1 MLINT
6 GRAIDHDAL
15 FKWLLKDPV
24 ILRLFFEEFL
34 PEVAS
39 YTDFSKLEYLDKET
53 RTLRGQ
59 RRTGDLLV
67 KVHFKEQEAAFL
79 IHVEHEAR
87 RDTDIAWRL
96 LEYVI
101 LDRRESGLPV
111 YPVLVLAGS
120 AGPPPE
126 RPVRI
131 EFPDRRVLAFDFPVI
146 ELARREARD
155 YARRQ
160 NVAALALASRMRV
173 RPREQVDLVVEFAT
187 TLGKSSV
194 PEASADRAV
203 EYFFRYQPLDRARS
217 LKVRQ
222 KMSKL
227 RPTMVRKKAVRRMN
241 PFIFIGEIR
250 GLRRGVRKGR
260 RSEGTALVLRQLC
273 RRLGPL
279 PQARR
284 RAIQNLSLPKIEALG
299 EALLDFDSPDD
310 LDRWLQKNPGRAA
323 IRKTAKARKQ
333 GRKS

>member
-1 MLINT
+1 
-6 GRAIDHDAL
+6 
-15 FKWLLKDPV
+15 
-24 ILRLFFEEFL
+24 
-34 PEVAS
+34 
-39 YTDFSKLEYLDKET
+39 
-53 RTLRGQ
+53 
-59 RRTGDLLV
+59 V
-67 KVHFKEQEAAFL
+67 KVRFKGQEAAFL

-87 RDTDIAWRL
+87 RDRDIAWRL
-96 LEYVI
+96 LEYVV

-120 AGPPPE
+120 AGPAPE

-131 EFPDRRVLAFDFPVI
+131 EFPDRCVLTFDFPVI
-146 ELARREARD
+146 DLAGREARE

-160 NVAALALASRMRV
+160 NLAALAFASRMRA
-173 RPREQVDLVVEFAT
+173 RPGEQVDLVVEFAT

-194 PEASADRAV
+194 PEASADRAAK
-203 EYFFRYQPLDRARS
+203 YFFSYQSLDRRRS

-227 RPTMVRKKAVRRMN
+227 KPIMVRKKAVRRMN

-260 RSEGTALVLRQLC
+260 QAGESALVLRQLR

-279 PQARR
+279 PQSRR
-284 RAIQNLSLPKIEALG
+284 EAIEKLPLPRIEALG

-310 LDRWLQKNPGRAA
+310 LSRWLQKNAARPA
-323 IRKTAKARKQ
+323 IRNSVKGPKVTRKP
-333 GRKS
+333 

>member
-1 MLINT
+1 M
-6 GRAIDHDAL
+6 DHDAL

-24 ILRLFFEEFL
+24 ILRSFFEEFL

-39 YTDFSKLEYLDKET
+39 YTDFSEPEYLDKEM

-67 KVHFKEQEAAFL
+67 KVRFKGQEAAFL

-87 RDTDIAWRL
+87 RDRDIAWRL
-96 LEYVI
+96 LEYVV

-111 YPVLVLAGS
+111 YPVLVLAGA
-120 AGPPPE
+120 AGPGPE
-126 RPVRI
+126 RPVRM
-131 EFPDRRVLAFDFPVI
+131 EFPDRCVLIFDFPVI

-160 NVAALALASRMRV
+160 NVAALALAARMRV
-173 RPREQVDLVVEFAT
+173 LPGEQVDLVVDFAT
-187 TLGKSSV
+187 TLGQSSV
-194 PEASADRAV
+194 PERSVDRAV
-203 EYFFRYQPLDRARS
+203 EYFFAYQPLDRGRS

-227 RPTMVRKKAVRRMN
+227 RPIMARKKAIRRMN

-250 GLRRGVRKGR
+250 GLRRGVRRGR
-260 RSEGTALVLRQLC
+260 QTGERGLVLRLLR

-279 PQARR
+279 PQSRR
-284 RAIQNLSLPKIEALG
+284 QAIEKLSLPKIEALG
-299 EALLDFDSPDD
+299 EALLDFHSPED
-310 LDRWLQKNPGRAA
+310 LTRWLQKNVPPAA
-323 IRKTAKARKQ
+323 IRKSVKAPKVTRKP
-333 GRKS
+333 

>member
-1 MLINT
+1 M
-6 GRAIDHDAL
+6 DHDAL

-24 ILRLFFEEFL
+24 ILRSFFEEFL

-59 RRTGDLLV
+59 KRTGDLLV
-67 KVHFKEQEAAFL
+67 KVCFKGPEAAFL

-87 RDTDIAWRL
+87 RDRDVAWRL
-96 LEYVI
+96 LEYVV

-111 YPVLVLAGS
+111 YPVLVLAGQ
-120 AGPPPE
+120 AGPAPQ

-131 EFPDRRVLAFDFPVI
+131 EFPDRCVLTFDFPIVD
-146 ELARREARD
+146 LAKLEARD
-155 YARRQ
+155 YVRRQ
-160 NVAALALASRMRV
+160 NVAALALASRMRF
-173 RPREQVDLVVEFAT
+173 RPREQVDLVVDFAAALAT
-187 TLGKSSV
+187 SPAAQAAT
-194 PEASADRAV
+194 DRAA
-203 EYFFRYQPLDRARS
+203 EYFFSYQPLDRTRS

-227 RPTMVRKKAVRRMN
+227 RPIMVRKKVVRRMN

-260 RSEGTALVLRQLC
+260 QAGQSALVLRQLR

-279 PQARR
+279 PEARR
-284 RAIQNLSLPKIEALG
+284 RAIGKLSLPKIEALG
-299 EALLDFDSPDD
+299 EALLDFDSPED
-310 LDRWLQKNPGRAA
+310 LTRWMQKNAPPAA
-323 IRKTAKARKQ
+323 SRKTAKRPKRSRAR
-333 GRKS
+333 